1 MCPQALM
8 FAAKKKVKKTTE
20 IQVYTDFTWQ
30 KSPSHSVQIQ
40 LTITSEDQT
49 TPAEDSKLK
58 TQLAK
63 SGIQSLWEGRS
74 LLAFSTEKIRTPLA
88 LLSILIR
95 VTVILV
101 FPPLF
106 LQLRSHRRK
115 DVPYP

>member
-49 TPAEDSKLK
+49 TPAED
-58 TQLAK
+58 
-63 SGIQSLWEGRS
+63 
-74 LLAFSTEKIRTPLA
+74 
-88 LLSILIR
+88 
-95 VTVILV
+95 
-101 FPPLF
+101 
-106 LQLRSHRRK
+106 
-115 DVPYP
+115 